1 MSDKEDMVWIIVLSM
16 LIIAMLIF
24 CGVTKAKQQRLIK
37 TYIVDR
43 QCKFMSAPDDRGAW
57 AICED
62 GSMWNVSPLETES
75 PH

>member
-1 MSDKEDMVWIIVLSM
+1 MSDKEDMVWVIVLSM
-16 LIIAMLIF
+16 LIIA
-24 CGVTKAKQQRLIK
+24 KQRLIK

-43 QCKFMSAPDDRGAW
+43 QCKFMSAPDDHGAW

-62 GSMWNVSPLETES
+62 GSMWSVSPLETES